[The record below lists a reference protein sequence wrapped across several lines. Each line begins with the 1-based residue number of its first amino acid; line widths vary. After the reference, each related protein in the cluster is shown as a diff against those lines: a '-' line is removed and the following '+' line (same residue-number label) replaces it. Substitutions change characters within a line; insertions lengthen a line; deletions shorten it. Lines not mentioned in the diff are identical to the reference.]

1 MNNKNLFKRLHDIT
15 VDVAAVLLA
24 VHLAGDYFA
33 SNGQHFWSLVAA
45 MVLLLLAIPY
55 LLTNTI
61 LLLMTLLDE
70 GRKYVALLVDD
81 ED

>member
-1 MNNKNLFKRLHDIT
+1 MQLIYAI
-15 VDVAAVLLA
+15 VVLDPERA

>member
-33 SNGQHFWSLVAA
+33 SNGQH
-45 MVLLLLAIPY
+45 I
-55 LLTNTI
+55 
-61 LLLMTLLDE
+61 
-70 GRKYVALLVDD
+70 
-81 ED
+81 